1 MGWGGT
7 WEGGSGWGTHV
18 HPWLIHVN
26 VWQKPLQYC
35 KVISIQLIKINEKKI
50 VLMSDDS
57 TSSFM
62 EVLRT
67 NLKCTGA
74 YTILNLL
81 LPYHFVLFKSKESPM
96 GSFVILLATT

>member
-1 MGWGGT
+1 M
-7 WEGGSGWGTHV
+7 
-18 HPWLIHVN
+18 
-26 VWQKPLQYC
+26 K
-35 KVISIQLIKINEKKI
+35 KKI

-81 LPYHFVLFKSKESPM
+81 
-96 GSFVILLATT
+96 

>member
-1 MGWGGT
+1 MEREVGGGIRMGNN
-7 WEGGSGWGTHV
+7 V
-18 HPWLIHVN
+18 NPWLIHDN
-26 VWQKPLQYC
+26 VRQKPLQYC
-35 KVISIQLIKINEKKI
+35 KVISLQLIKINEKKI

-81 LPYHFVLFKSKESPM
+81 
-96 GSFVILLATT
+96 